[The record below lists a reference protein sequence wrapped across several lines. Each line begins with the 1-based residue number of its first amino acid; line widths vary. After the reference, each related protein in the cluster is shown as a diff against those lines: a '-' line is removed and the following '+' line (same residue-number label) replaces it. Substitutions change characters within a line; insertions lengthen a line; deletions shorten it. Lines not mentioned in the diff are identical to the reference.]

1 MKSAKSAE
9 ETPPRLGR
17 GLAALLGGAE
27 TFAAATRARG
37 QQKIPIEF
45 LRPNPRNPRQ
55 NFDGD
60 SLDELAASIK
70 EKGII
75 QPLLARPVP
84 GAQNAYEII
93 AGERRWRAAQRA
105 GLHEVPVVSF
115 EADDRQALEL
125 AIIENVQRADLDPLE
140 EAAGY
145 QRLGDE
151 FGYTQADLAKVIGK
165 SRSHLSNCLRLLNL
179 PESAKALLREGKI
192 SAGHAR
198 VLLASSE
205 PDALAEKIV
214 SQNLSVREAEKLIE
228 GNSENHNAKGQAPHK
243 RGAVV
248 AKEKDADT
256 RAMEKTMMEQLGM
269 DVAINHKTGEAGEV
283 VVRYTT
289 LDQLEVIYRRL
300 RGADVRRMV
309 SGHVR
314 PGASNPGIDP
324 APRPS
329 PLSQPLPSRSSEK

>member
-1 MKSAKSAE
+1 MKPTRSAE
-9 ETPPRLGR
+9 AAPPRLGR

-27 TFAAATRARG
+27 TLAAATRTRG

-45 LRPNPRNPRQ
+45 LRPNPRNPRR
-55 NFDGD
+55 NFGEE
-60 SLDELAASIK
+60 SLDELVASIK

-84 GAQNAYEII
+84 GVADAYEII

-105 GLHEVPVVSF
+105 GLHEVPIISL

-151 FGYTQADLAKVIGK
+151 FLYTQADLAKVIGK
-165 SRSHLSNCLRLLNL
+165 SRSHVGNCLRLLNL
-179 PESAKALLREGKI
+179 PERTKSLLRDGKI

-198 VLLASSE
+198 ALLSSAE

-214 SQNLSVREAEKLIE
+214 AQGLSVRDAEKLLE
-228 GNSENHNAKGQAPHK
+228 GAFGSSSTKGQGSHK
-243 RGAVV
+243 RGGRQ
-248 AKEKDADT
+248 KDADT
-256 RAMEKTMMEQLGM
+256 RAMEKKLMDQLGM
-269 DVAINHKTGEAGEV
+269 KVTITHRGGERGDV
-283 VVRYTT
+283 VVRYKTF
-289 LDQLEVIYRRL
+289 DQLEFLCRRL
-300 RGADVRRMV
+300 QGD
-309 SGHVR
+309 
-314 PGASNPGIDP
+314 
-324 APRPS
+324 
-329 PLSQPLPSRSSEK
+329 